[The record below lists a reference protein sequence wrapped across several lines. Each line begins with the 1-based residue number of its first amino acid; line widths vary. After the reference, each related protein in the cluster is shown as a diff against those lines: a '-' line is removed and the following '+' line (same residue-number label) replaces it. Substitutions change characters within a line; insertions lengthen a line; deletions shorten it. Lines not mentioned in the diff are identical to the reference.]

1 MAIFKK
7 SIRKESGQVALG
19 TNHTLL
25 LNSRGLIPVV
35 IQEHET
41 GKVLRL
47 GYMDQLALEM
57 STRHHNVFLFRRSRQ
72 QLQRMGEREGID
84 YQIKEIHL
92 DRAKRSLLVRVVSSE
107 PAKIKS
113 NFKYQIYP
121 RSSEKSNEQQID
133 QN

>member
-7 SIRKESGQVALG
+7 STNRETGQVPVG

-41 GKVLRL
+41 GQVLRL

-72 QLQRMGEREGID
+72 QLQRMGEKEGIE
-84 YQIKEIHL
+84 YKIKEIHL
-92 DRAKRSLLVRVVSSE
+92 DRAKRSLLVRVLSSDSS
-107 PAKIKS
+107 KMKS
-113 NFKYQIYP
+113 NFKYRIYP
-121 RSSEKSNEQQID
+121 RTAEK
-133 QN
+133 QNDSQTAQN